1 MILYAAARR
10 RLAQAAPLAV
20 LVPVLVALWALRDQ
34 LPTALPPNPPA
45 PASDPV
51 ISGHPALLA
60 LRRSAPSASGS
71 RPSCSDAR
79 PRAAPL
85 GFIRVSR
92 GAPKPLI
99 GVSGAVRD
107 RVVGERAPQPCAVL
121 EVPPFLVEYDE
132 AMSVH
137 RVVQQSTQIADRPRS
152 LLECQRRCVPSE
164 LVEACAQHQ
173 RFAVAREGEVDRAS
187 GEVGRRT
194 ERIVRRRRDG
204 CCTIAKLVRSG
215 VEKLLLQLQGSP
227 SIEDSQAI
235 ATRKA
240 CRYPTQP
247 SADPVPHPLSR
258 NTVLPASAAVAA

>member
-1 MILYAAARR
+1 MILYTAARR

-137 RVVQQSTQIADRPRS
+137 RVVQQSTQIADRPG
-152 LLECQRRCVPSE
+152 RCSNASVGVFPVNSSKPVPSI
-164 LVEACAQHQ
+164 
-173 RFAVAREGEVDRAS
+173 RGSPWR
-187 GEVGRRT
+187 
-194 ERIVRRRRDG
+194 VR
-204 CCTIAKLVRSG
+204 VRSTAPPVRWG
-215 VEKLLLQLQGSP
+215 GGRSA
-227 SIEDSQAI
+227 SSDGG
-235 ATRKA
+235 ATA
-240 CRYPTQP
+240 
-247 SADPVPHPLSR
+247 AAPLR
-258 NTVLPASAAVAA
+258 NS